1 MNSGCFFPGY
11 LFAGPIVPVRPGAL
25 FLAAYFNMRHEDDAP
40 QEVGKKISYPLAMT
54 NIAMV

>member
-1 MNSGCFFPGY
+1 MFFFPGY